1 MKYIFSWM
9 NLQIFGQIPDFNR
22 KISTVRSR
30 RNFTNYNFTKYT
42 VNLRIVIRTG
52 LSDEIIGNCDERM
65 NMSTTDILTAQ
76 YFCNLLGVATAE
88 TSSIRKSNSLEGDL
102 EEYGQKNIST
112 LERNLMN
119 VDEILRLPITK
130 LMLSLRGNKPILLDK
145 MIYKEHPLAIKLQD
159 SPISRYNP
167 KWIKNNPKQITIQ
180 EKKSEKVIKKEKI
193 SWDNF

>member
-30 RNFTNYNFTKYT
+30 RNFTKYT